1 MAKFAQYFSRFLDN
15 NLFAQERWADRQQL
29 LGELLAREENMT
41 FTGNVPATDKTG
53 KGGEEKKP
61 VVYRHKVYHLTCAP
75 NITVMRI
82 ANVKE
87 MLIEKDFHPET
98 VEHNPSCFVVFDNRE
113 GCRRV
118 LIQKLTTSFS
128 STDQVMK
135 ILQRGIEKG
144 LAAYNIGIEMVAQRY
159 PRDFY
164 KLWRAQ
170 EHRTARIRFGIG
182 SRESVPLDDVDNG
195 NSLVGHIL
203 QIELA
208 SYKGG
213 YKSALDL
220 EPREKGGVLHVD
232 DRSEYIRSLVKYSA
246 QTGMPVELITL
257 DGSSFKCF
265 IDSDLESD
273 DKIVTGDLE
282 KEYLEQL
289 FATGDCSKDI
299 AEARVLEFVNG
310 MKYVVDDKE
319 EKQ

>member
-170 EHRTARIRFGIG
+170 EHHTARIRFGIG
-182 SRESVPLDDVDNG
+182 SRENVPLDEVIAD

-203 QIELA
+203 EIERA
-208 SYKGG
+208 SYMSG
-213 YKSALDL
+213 YKSALEL
-220 EPREKGGVLHVD
+220 EPKEKGGVLYVD
-232 DRSEYIRSLVKYSA
+232 ESSEYIRSLVEYSA
-246 QTGMPVELITL
+246 RTATPIELVTH
-257 DGSSFKCF
+257 DGASFECF

-273 DKIVTGDLE
+273 DKIVTVEMDKG
-282 KEYLEQL
+282 YLERL
-289 FATGDCSKDI
+289 FETGADGKEA
-299 AEARVLEFVNG
+299 AEEKVLEFVNG
-310 MKYVVDDKE
+310 IKYEVDDTE
-319 EKQ
+319 ERR